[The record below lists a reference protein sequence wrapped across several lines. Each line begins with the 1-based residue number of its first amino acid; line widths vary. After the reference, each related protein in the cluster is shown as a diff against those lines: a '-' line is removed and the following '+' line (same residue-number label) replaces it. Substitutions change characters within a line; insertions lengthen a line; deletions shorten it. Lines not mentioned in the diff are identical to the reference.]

1 MALDGALCPP
11 ALGAGHCPHG
21 TRRHGVAPVL
31 SARHSTR
38 NSRSIARQQR
48 NIRRPI
54 ALSTLKN
61 RGWGARSAVFFVI
74 SHLLHDIKCK
84 NHRRL
89 PKTIGEVP
97 GFSQIKPKTKKIVRG
112 ERQEIAHRGL
122 YLPHKVCIVPF
133 WHAKKF
139 TRVTLGSTKLAQA
152 QHFFSVSCVL
162 FGAQCP
168 TNSSFA
174 LTRRSNNPLYGV

>member
-1 MALDGALCPP
+1 M
-11 ALGAGHCPHG
+11 
-21 TRRHGVAPVL
+21 
-31 SARHSTR
+31 
-38 NSRSIARQQR
+38 
-48 NIRRPI
+48 
-54 ALSTLKN
+54 
-61 RGWGARSAVFFVI
+61 RSAVFFVI

-89 PKTIGEVP
+89 PKTIGEVL